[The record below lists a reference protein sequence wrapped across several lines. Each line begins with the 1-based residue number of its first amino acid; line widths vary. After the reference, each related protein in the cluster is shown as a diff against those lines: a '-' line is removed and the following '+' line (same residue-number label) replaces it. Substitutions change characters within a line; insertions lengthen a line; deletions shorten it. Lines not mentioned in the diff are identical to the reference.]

1 MRLSDAQIADVKARV
16 DLGALARELGAGL
29 RKSGRKLV
37 GSCPVCG
44 GGRSAQRFE
53 VAGESWVCAVCQD
66 GGDAIRLL
74 QRATGCDF
82 RAAVERLGGAREM
95 SDAERAELEQRARER
110 SEKREREAQRYRAR
124 EIAAV
129 RRLWEGAARAPF
141 EVVAA
146 YLQWRRCLAPA
157 SAMLRFAPELCFFH
171 GQAPDERG
179 PMAPRVVHRGPA
191 MLAAIVDN
199 AGDFCGLHMT
209 FLAPGG
215 AGKAEIF
222 DPETGEALIAK
233 KCRGAVKGG
242 HIVLRAVA
250 APRRLFIGEGIETVL
265 SVATALK
272 ATRRLRGDDAFW
284 SSVDLG
290 NLGGAA
296 AEAIDHPFLKHA
308 NGHRQRLPGP
318 EPDRSARAIELP
330 DSVEELVLLG
340 DGDSERVLTETTL
353 ERARRRYER
362 PGRVIRIACAPEGRD
377 FNNVLTEG

>member
-1 MRLSDAQIADVKARV
+1 MRLNDAQIADVKARV

-37 GSCPVCG
+37 GSCPICG

-53 VAGESWVCAVCQD
+53 VEGDGWVCAVCQD

-82 RAAVERLGGAREM
+82 RAAVERLGGAREL
-95 SDAERAELEQRARER
+95 SDAERAEIERRARER
-110 SEKREREAQRYRAR
+110 EAKRESEAQRYRAR

-129 RRLWEGAARAPF
+129 WRLWEGAARAPF
-141 EVVAA
+141 DLVAT
-146 YLQWRRCLAPA
+146 YLQGRRCLAPA
-157 SAMLRFAPELCFFH
+157 SAMLRLAPDLCFFH
-171 GQAPDERG
+171 GREKDERG
-179 PMAPRVVHRGPA
+179 REAPRVIHRGPA
-191 MLAAIVDN
+191 MLAAIIGND
-199 AGDFCGLHMT
+199 GGFCGLHMT

-222 DPETGEALIAK
+222 DPDDGAKLIPK
-233 KCRGAVKGG
+233 KCRGSVKGG

-272 ATRRLRGDDAFW
+272 ATRRLRADDAFW
-284 SSVDLG
+284 TSVDLG
-290 NLGGAA
+290 NLGGEAV
-296 AEAIDHPFLKHA
+296 EAIDHPFLKHA

-318 EPDRSARAIELP
+318 EPDRAAPAIAIP
-330 DSVEELVLLG
+330 GSVEDLVLLG

-362 PGRVIRIACAPEGRD
+362 PGRVTRIAFAPEGQD
-377 FNNVLTEG
+377 FNKTLMEV